1 MIIPLVTVRTG
12 KETAETRTGQD
23 QGGQHRHRSGH
34 IAVAPHER
42 GRAGDPQHR
51 SDVHR
56 GLLEPAATP
65 ADSTAAC
72 RTTPCVAAVITVP
85 KALAARD
92 QDLGPRA
99 KAR

>member
-1 MIIPLVTVRTG
+1 M
-12 KETAETRTGQD
+12 
-23 QGGQHRHRSGH
+23 S
-34 IAVAPHER
+34 AVAPATPST
-42 GRAGDPQHR
+42 GPTFIAACWSP
-51 SDVHR
+51 
-56 GLLEPAATP
+56 PATP